1 MGVLT
6 EDNEEICVDI
16 IVLAT
21 GFRVHFYPFL
31 KWQNSKS
38 PRTFYGTFDTEKPN
52 LCYLLGPMTLLGNN
66 SVIIMIGEL

>member
-21 GFRVHFYPFL
+21 GFRASAGGFVPKSDFGHAVSKIL
-31 KWQNSKS
+31 RKKIKMRNQEKNS
-38 PRTFYGTFDTEKPN
+38 
-52 LCYLLGPMTLLGNN
+52 
-66 SVIIMIGEL
+66 